1 MEDKVFFET
10 PISYSRLTIDFSND
24 SDIKNLVINIDS
36 GIEVSSVT
44 GDHIRIIN
52 LSGKEVVVT
61 DLCMLIS
68 TEKMKMISDIEIQDA
83 KLKNFDHQQFKN
95 CSSAG
100 AGV

>member
-10 PISYSRLTIDFSND
+10 PVSNSGLTIDFSND
-24 SDIKNLVINIDS
+24 SDIENLVINIDT

-44 GDHIRIIN
+44 GNHINRIN
-52 LSGKEVVVT
+52 LSGKEVFVT

-68 TEKMKMISDIEIQDA
+68 AEKMKMISDIEIQDA
-83 KLKNFDHQQFKN
+83 TLKNFDHQQFKN
-95 CSSAG
+95 CSSEE